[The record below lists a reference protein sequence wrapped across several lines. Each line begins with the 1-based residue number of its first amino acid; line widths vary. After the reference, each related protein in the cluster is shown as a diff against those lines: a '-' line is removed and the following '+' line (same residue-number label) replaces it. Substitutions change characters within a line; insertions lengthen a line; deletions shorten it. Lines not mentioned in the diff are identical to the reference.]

1 VDDTSFFSHC
11 TLLLQPEN
19 DGCPYMRAT
28 SRLSKDID
36 ENLLERTLTTARRS
50 SVRRKELYGEE
61 G

>member
-1 VDDTSFFSHC
+1 
-11 TLLLQPEN
+11 
-19 DGCPYMRAT
+19 MRGT

-36 ENLLERTLTTARRS
+36 ENLLERTLATARRS